1 VADPALYVEVLRA
14 DTDERLHGQAFDV
27 AGRQLTP
34 RKPLAKHLADDVE
47 TPTLPEGV
55 AVILVWHAAGGN
67 QEANDLLARLGAQGG
82 ELATDQSPQV
92 GPRRVHRG
100 GIDSPLDRPNRQ
112 TKADAAALPYR
123 PPSSQ
128 DQHRPRGVLAAPR
141 SVARVPEPGELELE
155 RTAVALQRR
164 PVDRSGLSRVRQ
176 HSHQAPVGQPRGGN
190 NL

>member
-1 VADPALYVEVLRA
+1 CRANGRFEDRLDVGPVGAMEVAQQRAPRTVRRGGRQARRRGLDVADPALYVEVLRA
-14 DTDERLHGQAFDV
+14 DTDESLHGQAFDV

-100 GIDSPLDRPNRQ
+100 GID
-112 TKADAAALPYR
+112 
-123 PPSSQ
+123 
-128 DQHRPRGVLAAPR
+128 
-141 SVARVPEPGELELE
+141 
-155 RTAVALQRR
+155 
-164 PVDRSGLSRVRQ
+164 
-176 HSHQAPVGQPRGGN
+176 
-190 NL
+190 